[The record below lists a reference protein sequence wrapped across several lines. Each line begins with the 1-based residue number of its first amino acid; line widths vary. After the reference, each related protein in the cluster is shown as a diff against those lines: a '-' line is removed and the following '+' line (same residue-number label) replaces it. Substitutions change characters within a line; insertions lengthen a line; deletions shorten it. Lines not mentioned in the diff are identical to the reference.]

1 MDLRTA
7 VELKVLEIQNHN
19 ERTVE
24 LCSTLMNVY
33 QKDKNSKPFQSE
45 NDLYQE
51 EQKFIYQAFKQTE
64 VERQLGQEMIKY
76 LEFVEQLEKKKLVLI
91 K

>member
-1 MDLRTA
+1 MT
-7 VELKVLEIQNHN
+7 
-19 ERTVE
+19 
-24 LCSTLMNVY
+24 VY

-91 K
+91 KEVIGSYLEGIRE